1 MDSNKLISK
10 LTKRDILSLPGFSGL
25 NNVLLPKLKEML
37 RAHLIKKNIFKRG
50 VRIKDYL
57 DYYKQ
62 NPTEQI
68 KIETPIPSLLES
80 RRLIQRDPSTT
91 IDKES
96 TTTTTSKTTKTK
108 TNPNLKRGD
117 IKKINNGIAKY
128 NAQLKLA
135 IQNKKDY
142 EEDLQEAKK
151 NKDAKVS
158 IEECNYYINKFT
170 TEINELNDKIF
181 ELKSK
186 KYNQPELEQI
196 NNNIKTL
203 KTELDNITKA
213 QQKYGKLE
221 TNLKNL
227 IADQRGDEDDLING
241 DFTENE
247 KEMIKQDIKN
257 RAIDI
262 DKTEKLIEKYKQKH
276 QHILNKT
283 DGEIDAMKNKLNQLQ
298 NRKREIENEINK
310 LDKPKSKTSSKRKP
324 KLTPEQKK
332 INHEQMMQQR
342 RENRLLF
349 RDNSQLKREEQ
360 FDRSILANEKMIDD
374 LNKQLILNK
383 NDQKQTAELHNAI
396 SALNRKIAYIK
407 NEKAQ
412 YIANKNK
419 RQKK

>member
-1 MDSNKLISK
+1 MK
-10 LTKRDILSLPGFSGL
+10 G
-25 NNVLLPKLKEML
+25 
-37 RAHLIKKNIFKRG
+37 
-50 VRIKDYL
+50 
-57 DYYKQ
+57 
-62 NPTEQI
+62 
-68 KIETPIPSLLES
+68 
-80 RRLIQRDPSTT
+80 
-91 IDKES
+91 
-96 TTTTTSKTTKTK
+96 
-108 TNPNLKRGD
+108 
-117 IKKINNGIAKY
+117 
-128 NAQLKLA
+128 
-135 IQNKKDY
+135 
-142 EEDLQEAKK
+142 
-151 NKDAKVS
+151 
-158 IEECNYYINKFT
+158 
-170 TEINELNDKIF
+170 
-181 ELKSK
+181 K

-196 NNNIKTL
+196 NKEILTL
-203 KTELDNITKA
+203 KTELDNISKKHI
-213 QQKYGKLE
+213 KYGKLE
-221 TNLKNL
+221 SNLKNL

-241 DFTENE
+241 DFTEDE
-247 KEMIKQDIKN
+247 KETIKQDIKN

-283 DGEIDAMKNKLNQLQ
+283 DSEIETMKNKLNQLQ
-298 NRKREIENEINK
+298 NRKHEIENEINK
-310 LDKPKSKTSSKRKP
+310 LDKPKSKTSPKRKP

-332 INHEQMMQQR
+332 TNHERMMQQR
-342 RENRLLF
+342 RENKLLF

>member
-10 LTKRDILSLPGFSGL
+10 LTKRDILALPGFS
-25 NNVLLPKLKEML
+25 EML

-68 KIETPIPSLLES
+68 KIETHIPSLLES

-91 IDKES
+91 IDKEA
-96 TTTTTSKTTKTK
+96 TTKTTSKSTKTK
-108 TNPNLKRGD
+108 TNPKLKRGD

-181 ELKSK
+181 ELKGK

-196 NNNIKTL
+196 NKEILTL
-203 KTELDNITKA
+203 KTELDNISKKHI
-213 QQKYGKLE
+213 KYGKLE

-241 DFTENE
+241 DFTEDE
-247 KEMIKQDIKN
+247 KETIKQEIKN

-262 DKTEKLIEKYKQKH
+262 DKTEKLIEKYF
-276 QHILNKT
+276 
-283 DGEIDAMKNKLNQLQ
+283 DVV
-298 NRKREIENEINK
+298 
-310 LDKPKSKTSSKRKP
+310 
-324 KLTPEQKK
+324 
-332 INHEQMMQQR
+332 
-342 RENRLLF
+342 
-349 RDNSQLKREEQ
+349 DNCVSMS
-360 FDRSILANEKMIDD
+360 DT
-374 LNKQLILNK
+374 NKQYSINP
-383 NDQKQTAELHNAI
+383 QTSYSPSPPIQQGSYTSVIISPNSHNTADI
-396 SALNRKIAYIK
+396 
-407 NEKAQ
+407 
-412 YIANKNK
+412 
-419 RQKK
+419 

>member
-10 LTKRDILSLPGFSGL
+10 LTKRDILALPGFSGL
-25 NNVLLPKLKEML
+25 NKVLLPKLKEML

-80 RRLIQRDPSTT
+80 RRLIQRDPSIT
-91 IDKES
+91 IDKEA
-96 TTTTTSKTTKTK
+96 TTKTTSKPTKTK

-117 IKKINNGIAKY
+117 KKKINDEIAKY
-128 NAQLKLA
+128 NTQLKLA

-181 ELKSK
+181 ELKGK

-196 NNNIKTL
+196 NKEILTL
-203 KTELDNITKA
+203 KTELDNISKKHI
-213 QQKYGKLE
+213 KYGKLE

-241 DFTENE
+241 DFTEDE
-247 KEMIKQDIKN
+247 KETIKQDIKN

-283 DGEIDAMKNKLNQLQ
+283 DSEIETMKNKLNQLQ
-298 NRKREIENEINK
+298 NRKHEIENEINK
-310 LDKPKSKTSSKRKP
+310 LDKPKSKAPSKPRQ

-332 INHEQMMQQR
+332 TNHERMMQQR
-342 RENRLLF
+342 RENKLLF

-407 NEKAQ
+407 NQKTQ
-412 YIANKNK
+412 YIENKN
-419 RQKK
+419 RRKK